1 MEAEVLPGPSLA
13 ERARTA
19 VTQARLA
26 HVTWEDPEPERGPRV
41 TATAAIRADVTGA
54 PLLLIAPRETVLEAL
69 AENPLVTAT
78 IPAPA
83 PLGSLAL
90 TGTLWPRTETD
101 GRLGYRLN
109 LHALRFTG
117 GGGAAVRL
125 ADYRAAEPDPLWRV
139 AGSAIGHLERGHM
152 AELICCVRAHGMDR
166 AEWVVPRGLDRFGLE
181 LAVIDPQGVAAVRL
195 SSPDAPVTSLE
206 EVPASLRPV
215 LACRCRPVRS
225 ECEPG

>member
-1 MEAEVLPGPSLA
+1 MLPGPSLA

-26 HVTWEDPEPERGPRV
+26 YVTWEDPKPERGPRV
-41 TATAAIRADVTGA
+41 TATAAIRVDVTGA
-54 PLLLIAPRETVLEAL
+54 PLLLMAPRETVLEAL

-117 GGGAAVRL
+117 GGGAPVRL

-195 SSPDAPVTSLE
+195 SFPDGPVTSLE
-206 EVPASLRPV
+206 EVPASLRAV
-215 LACRCRPVRS
+215 LACRCRPARS
-225 ECEPG
+225 EYEPG